1 MAVMEHTGAAVAG
14 RAIKLAMTEGSFRNE
29 DVRRGFGRP
38 PSRHTVRRVL
48 RQLEADNWLAR
59 EGDESRLWRAGFQAR
74 ALGDLSERAEREAE
88 REPVESGGERRG
100 GFDL

>member
-1 MAVMEHTGAAVAG
+1 MEHTGAAVAG
-14 RAIKLAMTEGSFRNE
+14 RAIKLAMSEGSFKSE

-48 RQLEADNWLAR
+48 RQLESDGWLTR
-59 EGDESRLWRAGFQAR
+59 ESDESRIWRAGFQAR
-74 ALGDLSERAEREAE
+74 ALGDLSAQAERKAE
-88 REPVESGGERRG
+88 REPVESGEERRG

>member
-1 MAVMEHTGAAVAG
+1 VAS
-14 RAIKLAMTEGSFRNE
+14 RAIKLALSEGSFKSS

-48 RQLEADNWLAR
+48 RQLESDGWLRR
-59 EGDESRLWRAGFQAR
+59 ESDESRIWRAGFQAR
-74 ALGDLSERAEREAE
+74 ALGDLSERAEREAD
-88 REPVESGGERRG
+88 REAVESGGERRG